1 MLAANRT
8 AQILPISFL
17 NVMESA
23 KVIDLIGEACCVQ
36 RLREIGI
43 REGVTFCMLT
53 PGSTCI
59 IAVQGRRISLRV
71 DCDLE
76 ILVETQGVAV
86 QAPQTHGETLEV
98 EC

>member
-1 MLAANRT
+1 MLKTNRAT
-8 AQILPISFL
+8 QVLPISLL
-17 NVMESA
+17 NALESA
-23 KVIDLIGEACCVQ
+23 TIVDLLGDDCCVQ

-43 REGVTFCMLT
+43 REGASFCMLS

-59 IAVQGRRISLRV
+59 IAVDGRRVSLRV

-76 ILVETQGVAV
+76 ILVQTNGTAIQAPLTQGD
-86 QAPQTHGETLEV
+86 TLSV

>member
-1 MLAANRT
+1 MLKT
-8 AQILPISFL
+8 SKTTQVLPISL
-17 NVMESA
+17 LKKLESA
-23 KVIDLIGEACCVQ
+23 QVVDLLGDTCCVQ

-43 REGVTFCMLT
+43 REGATFCMLV

-59 IAVQGRRISLRV
+59 IAIDGRRISLRV

-76 ILVETQGVAV
+76 ILVQTQGMAN
-86 QAPQTHGETLEV
+86 QAPVTLGETVSV